1 MRLTRIAVI
10 ALLGIVLVS
19 TIACGSS
26 STHSQ
31 TPTLTPTPTP
41 TVSSTAHLT
50 TGVMQ
55 GQGEVYPSSGDY
67 PMGTQVTIT
76 AVPADGWVFAGW
88 GNCMEEEWP
97 DNTYTIT
104 LQWEA
109 SIVEA
114 CFIEK

>member
-1 MRLTRIAVI
+1 MKLIRILMMLAI
-10 ALLGIVLVS
+10 CMLLVTGLS
-19 TIACGSS
+19 CGSKKVS
-26 STHSQ
+26 
-31 TPTLTPTPTP
+31 TPTPTP
-41 TVSSTAHLT
+41 TVGLKAHLT